1 MRHHHSTAQMVA
13 GVAGVAAI
21 LALGVLVAEPAG
33 AGVFTVTTTSDTL
46 DGNCDAH
53 CSLREAI
60 VTANG
65 TPGPD
70 EVRLGPGLYRLTRD
84 AGVEEAGATGD
95 LDVTDDL
102 TLTGAG
108 AASTTIDGGGI
119 DRILDIHFLNSG
131 DVAVADLT
139 LRNGH
144 AREPSG
150 DGGAI
155 FEPEPAHHH
164 ALPHRGQRRGRRGR
178 RHLPPLRRSH
188 HPRQHDLRQ
197 HGRHGRRRHRQ
208 RPGPHGARQRDHLRQ
223 PRAAIRG
230 RHRRRVFQPGVRHH
244 HQLDDHRQPRP
255 ARRRHHRL
263 PGGPGDHRPRP
274 GARAHDRRR
283 QQLAAERRSA
293 RWRSTPTTTS
303 WRSSER
309 TAPAPPRPPS
319 T

>member
-1 MRHHHSTAQMVA
+1 MSS
-13 GVAGVAAI
+13 GVAGVVAP
-21 LALGVLVAEPAG
+21 ALGVLVGAPAG
-33 AGVFTVTTTSDTL
+33 AGVFTVTTTSEL

-70 EVRLGPGLYRLTRD
+70 EVRLGPGLYRLTRV

-155 FEPEPAHHH
+155 SSQSRLTITRCHIAVNS
-164 ALPHRGQRRGRRGR
+164 RGRRGR
-178 RHLPPLRRSH
+178 RHLPPLRRSRR
-188 HPRQHDLRQ
+188 PRQHDLRQ

-208 RPGPHGARQRDHLRQ
+208 RPGPHGARQRDQLRQ
-223 PRAAIRG
+223 PRAAERR
-230 RHRRRVFQPGVRHH
+230 RHRRRVLQPGVRHH
-244 HQLDDHRQPRP
+244 PP
-255 ARRRHHRL
+255 ARRSPTTSRRKAAASS
-263 PGGPGDHRPRP
+263 PSRRSPRP
-274 GARAHDRRR
+274 PTRTRSSSIRSSPATARCR
-283 QQLAAERRSA
+283 RRSA
-293 RWRSTPTTTS
+293 R
-303 WRSSER
+303 
-309 TAPAPPRPPS
+309 
-319 T
+319 